1 MIYIYLNHF
10 WYILV
15 ISMAGRKEVVWG
27 NEADLGLK
35 LFYHLLAWWSWANRP
50 NSPSLSFFMYET
62 WVVPILWDCSLRWA
76 KIKCK
81 SLQKTLVIIKVI
93 ILHITTVTSYKVH
106 QHSGKESISKLLL

>member
-1 MIYIYLNHF
+1 
-10 WYILV
+10 
-15 ISMAGRKEVVWG
+15 MAGKKEVVWG
-27 NEADLGLK
+27 NEADVGLN

-81 SLQKTLVIIKVI
+81 SLQKTLVITKVI
-93 ILHITTVTSYKVH
+93 ILHITTVTSYEVH